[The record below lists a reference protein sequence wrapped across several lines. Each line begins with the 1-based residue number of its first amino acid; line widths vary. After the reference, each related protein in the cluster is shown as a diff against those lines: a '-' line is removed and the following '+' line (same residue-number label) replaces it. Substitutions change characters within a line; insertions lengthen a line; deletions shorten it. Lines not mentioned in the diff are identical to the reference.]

1 MKTCKKNINR
11 RILSYKTKYAFNMKA
26 FENNYTTF
34 PIMLLR
40 HFLDFLLKMNIKIY
54 KKYLS
59 AEERKSE
66 IYKKNG

>member
-1 MKTCKKNINR
+1 MKV
-11 RILSYKTKYAFNMKA
+11 

-54 KKYLS
+54 KNIFQLRKGKAKFIKRTGNFNQVYLYIKLS
-59 AEERKSE
+59 
-66 IYKKNG
+66 NLL